1 MLFFHTNTLWIEGMI
16 TPNIFLKISPCFW
29 FSPLWFNTQ
38 RPLGEECELTCRENS
53 NEVVILPSNM
63 TVDGV
68 LKEHWR
74 NPHKVKVGLHV
85 CLRPHQSSSLR
96 DALPPTISLGG
107 ISRLASTS
115 RLGCP
120 QCKSPA
126 CACQRSFK
134 CLSSKHGNASNIFYF
149 WFVSKK
155 TGRWTFLSQSPTKCL
170 KLASEPAGMK
180 INNLGY

>member
-1 MLFFHTNTLWIEGMI
+1 MEGWLQTTFFWQYHLAFD
-16 TPNIFLKISPCFW
+16 FL
-29 FSPLWFNTQ
+29 PLLVNTQ

-74 NPHKVKVGLHV
+74 NPHKVKVSLRV
-85 CLRPHQSSSLR
+85 RLRPHQSSSLR

-107 ISRLASTS
+107 ISRSPSTS

-155 TGRWTFLSQSPTKCL
+155 TDQWTFLLQSPTRCL
-170 KLASEPAGMK
+170 KLTSEPAGMLLQ

>member
-1 MLFFHTNTLWIEGMI
+1 MITKPKLFFFWQYH
-16 TPNIFLKISPCFW
+16 PAFDFLL
-29 FSPLWFNTQ
+29 LWFDTQ
-38 RPLGEECELTCRENS
+38 RHLGEECELTCRENS
-53 NEVVILPSNM
+53 NEVVILPSNV
-63 TVDGV
+63 TVDRV
-68 LKEHWR
+68 RKEHWR
-74 NPHKVKVGLHV
+74 NPHKVKVSLHV
-85 CLRPHQSSSLR
+85 CLHPHQSSSLR
-96 DALPPTISLGG
+96 DALPPTIFLGG

-149 WFVSKK
+149 WFVSMK
-155 TGRWTFLSQSPTKCL
+155 TGQWSFLSKRCL
-170 KLASEPAGMK
+170 KSTSEPVGMILK